1 MQLYNLTANY
11 QQILDYVDNSE
22 ELDESL
28 LIDTLESIDEAFE
41 DKVIST
47 AYVIKNNDADI
58 ETISNEIRRLQK
70 LKQTKANANERLKG
84 YIKDNMLQLDKTKIK
99 GDLFN
104 VSVRNNAESVEILN
118 ESALPED
125 AFKVTR
131 TPDKT
136 AIKEALKNGHD
147 VDGAVLKRTQSLQIR

>member
-11 QQILDYVDNSE
+11 QQIADYIDSTE

-28 LIDTLESIDEAFE
+28 LVDTLESIDEAFE
-41 DKVIST
+41 DKIISI

-58 ETISNEIRRLQK
+58 DTISNEIRRLQK
-70 LKQTKANANERLKG
+70 LKQTKVNANGRLKD
-84 YIKDNMLQLDKTKIK
+84 YAKDNMLQLDKTKIK

-118 ESALPED
+118 GSALPED

-147 VDGAVLKRTQSLQIR
+147 VDGATLKRTQSLQIR

>member
-1 MQLYNLTANY
+1 MQLYNLTDNY
-11 QQILDYVDNSE
+11 QQLLDYIDSTE

-28 LIDTLESIDEAFE
+28 LVDTLESIDEAFE
-41 DKVIST
+41 DKIISI

-58 ETISNEIRRLQK
+58 DTISNEIRRLQK
-70 LKQTKANANERLKG
+70 LKQTKVNANGRLKD
-84 YIKDNMLQLDKTKIK
+84 YAKDNMLQLDKTKIK

-147 VDGAVLKRTQSLQIR
+147 VDGATLKRTQSLQIR

>member
-11 QQILDYVDNSE
+11 QQIADYIDSAE
-22 ELDESL
+22 EIDEGL
-28 LIDTLESIDEAFE
+28 LLDTLESIDEAFE

-58 ETISNEIRRLQK
+58 ETISKEIKRLQK

-125 AFKVTR
+125 AFKITR

-136 AIKEALKNGHD
+136 AIKEALKNGHC
-147 VDGAVLKRTQSLQIR
+147 VDGAILKRTQSLQIR

>member
-11 QQILDYVDNSE
+11 QQIADYIDSAE
-22 ELDESL
+22 EIDEGL
-28 LIDTLESIDEAFE
+28 LLDTLESIDEAFE

-47 AYVIKNNDADI
+47 AYVIKNNYADI

-70 LKQTKANANERLKG
+70 LKQTKANANDRLKG

-147 VDGAVLKRTQSLQIR
+147 IDGATLKRTQSLQIR

>member
-1 MQLYNLTANY
+1 MQLYNLTDNY
-11 QQILDYVDNSE
+11 QQLLDYIDSAE

-28 LIDTLESIDEAFE
+28 LVDTLESIDEAFE
-41 DKVIST
+41 DKIISI

-58 ETISNEIRRLQK
+58 DTISNEIRRLQK
-70 LKQTKANANERLKG
+70 LKQTKINANGRLKD
-84 YIKDNMLQLDKTKIK
+84 YAKDNMLQLDKTKIK

-147 VDGAVLKRTQSLQIR
+147 VDGATLKRTQSLQIR

>member
-11 QQILDYVDNSE
+11 QQIADYIDSAE

-28 LIDTLESIDEAFE
+28 LIDTWESIDEAFE

-70 LKQTKANANERLKG
+70 MKQTKRNANERLKG
-84 YIKDNMLQLDKTKIK
+84 YIKDNMLQLDKTRIK

-104 VSVRNNAESVEILN
+104 VSIRNNA
-118 ESALPED
+118 
-125 AFKVTR
+125 
-131 TPDKT
+131 
-136 AIKEALKNGHD
+136 
-147 VDGAVLKRTQSLQIR
+147 

>member
-11 QQILDYVDNSE
+11 QQILDYVDNAE

-70 LKQTKANANERLKG
+70 LKQTKSNANDRLKG

-136 AIKEALKNGHD
+136 AIKEALKNGHY
-147 VDGAVLKRTQSLQIR
+147 VDGATLKRTQSLQIR

>member
-11 QQILDYVDNSE
+11 QQIADYIDSTE

-28 LIDTLESIDEAFE
+28 LIDTWESIDEAFE

-58 ETISNEIRRLQK
+58 ETISNEIKRLQK
-70 LKQTKANANERLKG
+70 LKQTKVNANDRLKG
-84 YIKDNMLQLDKTKIK
+84 YIKDNMLKLDKTRIK

-136 AIKEALKNGHD
+136 AIKESLKNGHEI
-147 VDGAVLKRTQSLQIR
+147 DGATLKRTQSLQIK

>member
-1 MQLYNLTANY
+1 M
-11 QQILDYVDNSE
+11 
-22 ELDESL
+22 
-28 LIDTLESIDEAFE
+28 
-41 DKVIST
+41 
-47 AYVIKNNDADI
+47 
-58 ETISNEIRRLQK
+58 
-70 LKQTKANANERLKG
+70 KQTKANANERLKG

-147 VDGAVLKRTQSLQIR
+147 VDGATLKRTQSLQIR

>member
-1 MQLYNLTANY
+1 MQLYNLTDNY
-11 QQILDYVDNSE
+11 QQLLDYIDSTE

-28 LIDTLESIDEAFE
+28 LVDTLESIDEAFE
-41 DKVIST
+41 DKIISI

-58 ETISNEIRRLQK
+58 DTISNEIRRLQK
-70 LKQTKANANERLKG
+70 LKQTKVNANERLKG

-147 VDGAVLKRTQSLQIR
+147 VDGATLKRTQSIQIR

>member
-11 QQILDYVDNSE
+11 QQIADYIDSAE

-28 LIDTLESIDEAFE
+28 LIDTWESIDEAFE

-70 LKQTKANANERLKG
+70 LKQTKANANNRLKG
-84 YIKDNMLQLDKTKIK
+84 YNMMQLDKTKIK

-147 VDGAVLKRTQSLQIR
+147 VDGATLKRTQSLQIR

>member
-11 QQILDYVDNSE
+11 QQISDYIDNAD
-22 ELDESL
+22 ELDEQL
-28 LIDTLESIDEAFE
+28 LIDTWESIDEAFE

-47 AYVIKNNDADI
+47 AFVIKNNDADI
-58 ETISNEIRRLQK
+58 DVINNEIKRLQK
-70 LKQTKANANERLKG
+70 LKKTKNNANDRLKN

-99 GDLFN
+99 GDLF
-104 VSVRNNAESVEILN
+104 SISIRNNAESVEILN
-118 ESALPED
+118 EKELPED

-136 AIKEALKNGHD
+136 AIKEALKKGHE
-147 VDGAVLKRTQSLQIR
+147 VTGATLKRSQSLQIR

>member
-1 MQLYNLTANY
+1 MQLYNLTDNY
-11 QQILDYVDNSE
+11 QQLLDYIDSTE

-28 LIDTLESIDEAFE
+28 LVDTLESIDEAFE
-41 DKVIST
+41 DKIISI

-58 ETISNEIRRLQK
+58 DTISNEIRRLQK
-70 LKQTKANANERLKG
+70 LKQTKVNANGRLKD
-84 YIKDNMLQLDKTKIK
+84 YAKDNMLQIDKTKIK

-131 TPDKT
+131 TPNKT

>member
-1 MQLYNLTANY
+1 MQLYNLMDNY
-11 QQILDYVDNSE
+11 QQLLDYIDSAE

-28 LIDTLESIDEAFE
+28 LVDTLESIDEAFE
-41 DKVIST
+41 DKIISI

-58 ETISNEIRRLQK
+58 DTISNEIRRLQK
-70 LKQTKANANERLKG
+70 LKQTKVNANDRLKD
-84 YIKDNMLQLDKTKIK
+84 YAKDNMLQLDKTKIK

-147 VDGAVLKRTQSLQIR
+147 VDGATLKRTQSLQIK

>member
-11 QQILDYVDNSE
+11 QQILDYIDNSE

-70 LKQTKANANERLKG
+70 LKQTKANANDRLKV

-136 AIKEALKNGHD
+136 AIKEALKNGHE
-147 VDGAVLKRTQSLQIR
+147 VDGATLKRTKSLQIR